1 MTSPGRCSALQAFI
15 RRELRQLATI
25 NPSSRPWQMPFALI
39 ILLAEAATLGHATAH
54 GLIQERFFD
63 TLLGCLVGLLGAVAL
78 HSPAFRRVG
87 SRLLRQLIPVRF
99 LQV

>member
-1 MTSPGRCSALQAFI
+1 
-15 RRELRQLATI
+15 
-25 NPSSRPWQMPFALI
+25 MPFVLT

-78 HSPAFRRVG
+78 HNPVFRRVG
-87 SRLLRQLIPVRF
+87 SRLLRQLILKQPPLVEP
-99 LQV
+99 QVYSPERLIPQSYDRVHSTAS

>member
-39 ILLAEAATLGHATAH
+39 ILLAEAATLGHAPAH

-78 HSPAFRRVG
+78 HNPVFRRVG
-87 SRLLRQLIPVRF
+87 SRLLRRLIPARF

>member
-25 NPSSRPWQMPFALI
+25 NPSSRPWQMPFALT
-39 ILLAEAATLGHATAH
+39 ILLAEAATLGHAPAH

-78 HSPAFRRVG
+78 HNPVFRRVG

>member
-25 NPSSRPWQMPFALI
+25 NPSSRPWQMPVALI
-39 ILLAEAATLGHATAH
+39 ILLAEAATLGHAPAH

-78 HSPAFRRVG
+78 HNPVFRRVG

>member
-1 MTSPGRCSALQAFI
+1 
-15 RRELRQLATI
+15 
-25 NPSSRPWQMPFALI
+25 MPFVLT

-63 TLLGCLVGLLGAVAL
+63 TLLGCLVGLLGTVAL
-78 HSPAFRRVG
+78 HNPVFRRVD
-87 SRLLRQLIPVRF
+87 SHLLRQFIPARF

>member
-1 MTSPGRCSALQAFI
+1 
-15 RRELRQLATI
+15 
-25 NPSSRPWQMPFALI
+25 MPFVLT

-63 TLLGCLVGLLGAVAL
+63 TLLGAVAL
-78 HSPAFRRVG
+78 HNPVFRRVG
-87 SRLLRQLIPVRF
+87 SHLLRQFIPARF

>member
-1 MTSPGRCSALQAFI
+1 
-15 RRELRQLATI
+15 
-25 NPSSRPWQMPFALI
+25 MPFVLT

-78 HSPAFRRVG
+78 HNPVFRRVG
-87 SRLLRQLIPVRF
+87 SRLLRRLIPARF